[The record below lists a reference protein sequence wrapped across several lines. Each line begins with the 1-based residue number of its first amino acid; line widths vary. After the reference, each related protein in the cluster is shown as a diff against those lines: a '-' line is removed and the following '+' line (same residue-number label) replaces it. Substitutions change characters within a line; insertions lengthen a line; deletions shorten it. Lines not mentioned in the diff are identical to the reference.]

1 MSDAAPE
8 PEAPAGP
15 PAPKPP
21 MVVVAL
27 LAVNLLLT
35 AAGLFMAVKKGQP
48 AHAAAGGHAAAA
60 GPPLREVT
68 GPLITLDP
76 FVVNL
81 NEPGSS
87 RYLKVQLQVEV
98 ANGAAAKAFEKS
110 KQLIRDDLL
119 SYLSGLKVADTLG
132 AESKDKIRD
141 ELQAAVAEV
150 IGEDRVHRVVFI
162 EFVVQ

>member
-1 MSDAAPE
+1 MTIDRVMLLIDADNISVDVME
-8 PEAPAGP
+8 Q
-15 PAPKPP
+15 
-21 MVVVAL
+21 
-27 LAVNLLLT
+27 
-35 AAGLFMAVKKGQP
+35 AVKLQP
-48 AHAAAGGHAAAA
+48 DSAEAWYFLGRTYMAQARPA
-60 GPPLREVT
+60 
-68 GPLITLDP
+68 D
-76 FVVNL
+76 
-81 NEPGSS
+81 
-87 RYLKVQLQVEV
+87 
-98 ANGAAAKAFEKS
+98 AAKAFEKS